1 MILFLLSHI
10 TDVSLL
16 ISKQK
21 QTFSGTG
28 EVPYYAEETSKT
40 VLRKFPRKSNDSLFL
55 IIHRLLKIFLKNRR
69 FCKKIIRLY
78 QKTEPE
84 SMISKIFRNM

>member
-1 MILFLLSHI
+1 MFNEFQLPGG
-10 TDVSLL
+10 TWAEC
-16 ISKQK
+16 SKDIDEYLK
-21 QTFSGTG
+21 RSGSAMASDYSG
-28 EVPYYAEETSKT
+28 E
-40 VLRKFPRKSNDSLFL
+40 
-55 IIHRLLKIFLKNRR
+55 FLKNRR

>member
-21 QTFSGTG
+21 QTSSGTG
-28 EVPYYAEETSKT
+28 KVPYYAEETS
-40 VLRKFPRKSNDSLFL
+40 
-55 IIHRLLKIFLKNRR
+55 KIFLKNRR